1 MKGKDNEYTLGDLI
15 KLVYN
20 ECDLTDKVNEMDVI
34 KAYNTIAGDL
44 ISKLTNEIK
53 LRDKTLY
60 LKVSSAA
67 LKNEL
72 SYKKSDLIHRINSEL
87 NRNAINNI
95 LFL

>member
-44 ISKLTNEIK
+44 ISKLTKEIK

-60 LKVSSAA
+60 LKVYLCL
-67 LKNEL
+67 LK
-72 SYKKSDLIHRINSEL
+72 
-87 NRNAINNI
+87 I
-95 LFL
+95 LVKLLGY